1 MNFGAGGDRDNSS
14 NGRAGGLNNDS
25 TNISMDGKESL
36 SILQGIG
43 SSNKKKE
50 LDPISPNLLGGGA
63 KKSKLPLTLSSPN
76 VKKSKL

>member
-1 MNFGAGGDRDNSS
+1 
-14 NGRAGGLNNDS
+14 
-25 TNISMDGKESL
+25 MDGKESL